1 MPMIYI
7 AYNSMFLLHVIVT
20 EALCVCDFF
29 CLFVQTEPMEG
40 YQESPYPEIDCF
52 VRSLI
57 NKDGVQGGNDCAI
70 IYR

>member
-29 CLFVQTEPMEG
+29 CLFV
-40 YQESPYPEIDCF
+40 
-52 VRSLI
+52 
-57 NKDGVQGGNDCAI
+57 
-70 IYR
+70 